1 MAKARYKF
9 NPKSLEI
16 ERVEVTMKERLLR
29 FASYLVTAV
38 VFAVISTT
46 VAFQII
52 DSPKEK
58 ALKREIDQYRLQNR
72 VITDQLDKIEKVLVD
87 IQDRD
92 DNIYRVIF
100 GAEPVSAAER
110 NSGIGGVERYKHLEG
125 YAYTEELLNTARR
138 VDEIS
143 HRLVVQSRSFDKV
156 FNLAKQKEQMMAC
169 IPAIVPIRGGAMH
182 LVSGFG
188 YRIHP
193 IYRTRRM
200 HTGVD
205 IAVKKGTPVY
215 ASGDGTVVKPES
227 GMGGYGILVLIDHG
241 FGYQSLYAHLSK
253 VAVKPGKK
261 VKRGELIGYVGSTG
275 LSVAP
280 HLHYEVIKGGQQVN
294 PVHYFYNDLNPS
306 DYEEVIKLASRD
318 NQPLS

>member
-16 ERVEVTMKERLLR
+16 ERVEITLKERLLR
-29 FASYLVTAV
+29 VLSYVVTAL
-38 VFAVISTT
+38 VFAVISTA
-46 VAFQII
+46 VAFQIV

-58 ALKREIDQYRLQNR
+58 ALRREIEQYRLQNR

-87 IQDRD
+87 LEYRD

-100 GAEPVSAAER
+100 GAEPVSEAER
-110 NSGIGGVERYKHLEG
+110 RSGIGGVDRYKHLEG
-125 YAYTEELLNTARR
+125 YEYTNELINTARR
-138 VDEIS
+138 VDDVS
-143 HRLVVQSRSFDKV
+143 RRLVVQSKSFDKV
-156 FNLAKQKEQMMAC
+156 FALAKQKEQMMAS
-169 IPAIVPIRGGAMH
+169 IPAIVPIKGGALH
-182 LVSGFG
+182 LISGFG

-200 HTGVD
+200 HNGVD

-215 ASGDGTVVKPES
+215 ASGDGKVIKPES
-227 GMGGYGILVLIDHG
+227 GMGGYGVHVMIDHG
-241 FGYQSLYAHLSK
+241 FGYKSLYAHLSK
-253 VAVKPGKK
+253 TAVKPGKS

-280 HLHYEVIKGGQQVN
+280 HLHYEVLKNNQPVN
-294 PVHYFYNDLNPS
+294 PVHYFYNDLNPAE
-306 DYEEVIKLASRD
+306 YEEVIKVASRD